1 MFSLF
6 RLSSFSLVFSFA
18 LFSLFSYSLFQ
29 RVNPWGLEKGFDS
42 YQKEGSVIHTAKPS
56 SIKINS
62 IEVDLPI
69 IPSVVKNGEFETTKK
84 GISYLQDSAVPG
96 QKGNT
101 ILYGHNWPNLLG
113 RLPKITPGDVVE
125 IEFADGSTVKYS
137 IEYTAK
143 VTSDQVHILSQ
154 TEDARLTIYT
164 CTGLFDTKRF
174 VAVGKL
180 I

>member
-1 MFSLF
+1 MFSFF

-18 LFSLFSYSLFQ
+18 FLSLFSYSLFQ
-29 RVNPWGLEKGFDS
+29 RVNPWGLEKGFDM
-42 YQKEGSVIHTAKPS
+42 YQKERSVTHTAKPQT
-56 SIKINS
+56 IKINS
-62 IEVDLPI
+62 IALELPI
-69 IPSVVKNGEFETTKK
+69 IPSSVKNGEFETTKK
-84 GISYLQDSAVPG
+84 GISYLKDSAVPG

-113 RLPKITPGDVVE
+113 NLPKIVPGDVVE
-125 IEFADGSTVKYS
+125 IELGDGTIARYS

-154 TEDARLTIYT
+154 TDDARITLYT
-164 CTGLFDTKRF
+164 CSGFFDTKRF